1 MTSGPQGIPNSEHD
15 QLSTAW
21 GHFWWILSGQ
31 YEDED
36 DDVDDDHTVRNKD
49 DHEHVDDI
57 ATNAHQ
63 DSTPH

>member
-31 YEDED
+31 YEDDDNEV
-36 DDVDDDHTVRNKD
+36 DDVHAV
-49 DHEHVDDI
+49 
-57 ATNAHQ
+57 
-63 DSTPH
+63 P